1 MIFINDINLNDLYD
15 KQKLEIIL
23 VDHHSLNSKLN
34 EIVVEIIDHHKSNED
49 TILLKEYH
57 RII

>member
-34 EIVVEIIDHHKSNED
+34 EIVVEIIDHHQSNED
-49 TILLKEYH
+49 SILLKEYP
-57 RII
+57 RIF